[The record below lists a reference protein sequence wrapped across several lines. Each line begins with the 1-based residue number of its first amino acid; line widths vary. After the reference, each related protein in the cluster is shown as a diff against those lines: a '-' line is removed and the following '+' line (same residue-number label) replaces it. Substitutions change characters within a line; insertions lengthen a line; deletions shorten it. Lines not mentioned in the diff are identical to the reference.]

1 MRLFLHINKSIINN
15 IFYYYIG
22 HDNAIKNNYYYA
34 IYYAYLSRL
43 LFIAT
48 EINER
53 HVHKIRGHDDGN
65 RFIAQWLLG
74 PHTHDTS
81 QFRVLNKIEGHKI
94 IHQIS
99 LHILLHST
107 RVRINTHIHL

>member
-1 MRLFLHINKSIINN
+1 L
-15 IFYYYIG
+15 G
-22 HDNAIKNNYYYA
+22 
-34 IYYAYLSRL
+34 RL

-81 QFRVLNKIEGHKI
+81 QFRVLNKTEGHKI
-94 IHQIS
+94 IHQI
-99 LHILLHST
+99 LLHT
-107 RVRINTHIHL
+107 THTPT

>member
-1 MRLFLHINKSIINN
+1 MRLFLHIIISIINN
-15 IFYYYIG
+15 ILYYFID
-22 HDNAIKNNYYYA
+22 HDNVIKNNYYYVTC
-34 IYYAYLSRL
+34 YAYLGRL

-74 PHTHDTS
+74 SHTHDTS
-81 QFRVLNKIEGHKI
+81 QFRVLNKTEGHKI
-94 IHQIS
+94 IHQI
-99 LHILLHST
+99 LLHTYSYT
-107 RVRINTHIHL
+107 VYA